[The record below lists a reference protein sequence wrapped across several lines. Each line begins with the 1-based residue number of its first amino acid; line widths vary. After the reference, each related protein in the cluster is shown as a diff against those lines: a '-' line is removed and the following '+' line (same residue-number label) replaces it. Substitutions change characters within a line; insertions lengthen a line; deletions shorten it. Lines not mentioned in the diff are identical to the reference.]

1 MPASSSGD
9 HERSTGVVND
19 FVPIPVL
26 DARQAAEWDA
36 WSIER
41 GVPSRVLMES
51 AGRAA
56 AVVIAREFGAKLSG
70 GIVVAAG
77 HGNNGGDGWVVAR
90 ALGAH
95 GVPVWVAEPG
105 GGGEGVERSPDCE
118 ANRTL
123 ALEGSVESLG
133 PDDDWPRAALVVDAL
148 LGTGAAGS
156 PRGKIG
162 AMAARIANHGMP
174 VAAIDGPT
182 GLDLTTGEAHG
193 PVRADLTVTFGGL
206 RRGHVLAREWCGSV
220 VVVEMGFV
228 PLPSRTEWPGFVDD
242 RWVAARLPRFRAS
255 MHKGDRGRVLI
266 VGGQNGMAG
275 AARHAARAAFA
286 AGAGLVKVAAQAESV
301 AALQETLPDAMS
313 VATALGAEV
322 EAELGAALAWADAV
336 VLGPGL
342 GRGAERAAFV
352 ERVLAASAGSGDSN
366 RPVFVIDADALHTG
380 RDAWGAGSAPRVL
393 TPHLGEFKAAFPDA
407 LDLVAG
413 DRFAAT
419 AAASE
424 ARGDGPADPSPP
436 PITVLLKGVPTIVA
450 SSGRRMAVTASGNPA
465 LATGGSGDLLA
476 GFIATFLAQ
485 GLDPHDA
492 AAMGAHVLGRA
503 AEIASADSS
512 VRSTRPDDVLAAVP
526 DLWHEMDAA
535 PLLDPP
541 ILLRLDPPAVV

>member
-1 MPASSSGD
+1 MNGPI
-9 HERSTGVVND
+9 
-19 FVPIPVL
+19 PIPVL
-26 DARQAAEWDA
+26 NAAQAAEWDGL
-36 WSIER
+36 SIEH
-41 GVPSRVLMES
+41 GIPSRVLMES

-56 AVVIAREFGAKLSG
+56 AIAIAREFSHKLSG
-70 GIVVAAG
+70 GVVVAVG

-90 ALGAH
+90 ALGAQ
-95 GVPVWVAEPG
+95 GVPVWGVEPG
-105 GGGEGVERSPDCE
+105 GERSPDCE
-118 ANRTL
+118 ANRAI
-123 ALEGSVESLG
+123 ALEGPVESLA
-133 PDDDWPRAALVVDAL
+133 PDDDWHRAALVVDAL
-148 LGTGAAGS
+148 LGTGASGS

-162 AMAARIANHGMP
+162 ALAARVANHGVP

-182 GLDLTTGEAHG
+182 GLDLSTGEAHG

-228 PLPSRTEWPGFVDD
+228 PLPPKSEWPGFVDD
-242 RWVAARLPRFRAS
+242 RWVATRLPRFRTA

-266 VGGQNGMAG
+266 VGGQNGMVG

-286 AGAGLVKVAAQAESV
+286 AGAGLVKVAAQAGAV

-313 VATALGAEV
+313 VTTALGADV
-322 EAELGAALAWADAV
+322 EHELGAALAWADAV

-342 GRGAERAAFV
+342 GRAAERTAFV
-352 ERVLAASAGSGDSN
+352 ERVLTSAGSDGSS
-366 RPVFVIDADALHTG
+366 RPMFVIDADALHTG
-380 RDAWGAGSAPRVL
+380 LDAWGAGSAPRVL
-393 TPHLGEFKAAFPDA
+393 TPHLGEFKAAFPDHA
-407 LDLVAG
+407 DLVAG
-413 DRFAAT
+413 DCFAAA

-424 ARGDGPADPSPP
+424 ARGGGPADQPS
-436 PITVLLKGVPTIVA
+436 ITVLLKGVPTIVA
-450 SSGRRMAVTASGNPA
+450 TSGRRVGVIASGNPA